1 MRLSRPFLVNIAHEY
16 QLSPDQEEVFLLRF
30 ADEMEYEEI
39 AHQLKTSRGAC
50 GKRMSEIYKKFDITG
65 GTRGKETQLRNLLT
79 DKYQYQQTGEISTST
94 SVLLGN
100 QPLPAFPGTPLDINS
115 PFYIKRPP
123 IEDYCSQQILQP
135 GSLIRIKAPQQMGKT
150 SLMLRIL
157 HQARQQKY
165 RIVNLNLQLV
175 DRSKFQDLDQFL
187 QEFCINV
194 SKQLALD
201 PDFKHTLDDQYWNE
215 TGLSSK
221 IKATSYFDEY
231 LLPQVNVHQNLILAI
246 DQLDLIFEYSELCK
260 DFLSLLRAWYEK
272 SQFSTNW
279 SQLHYIIIHSTDC
292 YLPLDISQSPFNVGI
307 PIVLQRFRQ
316 EQVKALAKQYQLNLS
331 QKQIDLLM
339 DLVGGHPFLVSL
351 AFYHLAC
358 QDTTFE
364 YILETAPTE
373 AGIYSDHLRTILNKI
388 EQDTEVITSIKEVIS
403 ANEKVQFR
411 SDLAFKLYGL
421 GLVTLDGNQIG
432 TSLNLYRQY
441 LSERL
446 PD

>member
-1 MRLSRPFLVNIAHEY
+1 MRLSRPFLVNIAHEH

-30 ADEMEYEEI
+30 ASEMEYEQI

-79 DKYQYQQTGEISTST
+79 NKYQYQQTGEISAST
-94 SVLLGN
+94 SVLLN
-100 QPLPAFPGTPLDINS
+100 HQPLPAFPGSPLDINS

-157 HQARQQKY
+157 HQAKQQNY
-165 RIVNLNLQLV
+165 RIVNLDLQLI
-175 DRSKFQDLDQFL
+175 DRSKFQDLDKFL
-187 QEFCINV
+187 RDFCINV
-194 SKQLALD
+194 SKQLELE
-201 PDFKHTLDDQYWNE
+201 PDFKDVLDDDYWDE

-221 IKATSYFDEY
+221 IKTTSYFDEY
-231 LLPQVNVHQNLILAI
+231 LLPKINLNQNLILAI
-246 DQLDLIFEYSELCK
+246 DKLDLIFEYSELCK

-272 SQFSTNW
+272 SQSSITWNK
-279 SQLHYIIIHSTDC
+279 LHYIIIHSTDC

-307 PIVLQRFRQ
+307 PIILQGFSQ
-316 EQVKALAKQYQLNLS
+316 EQVQELAKQYQLNLS
-331 QKQIDLLM
+331 QKQIDSLM
-339 DLVGGHPFLVSL
+339 NLVGGHPFLISL
-351 AFYHLAC
+351 AFYHLAYRN
-358 QDTTFE
+358 TTLE
-364 YILETAPTE
+364 MILETAPTE
-373 AGIYSDHLRTILNKI
+373 AGIYSDHLRTIMTKI
-388 EQDTEVITSIKEVIS
+388 EQEPEVIKSIKEIIS
-403 ANEKVQFR
+403 AKEKVQFR

-421 GLVTLDGNQIG
+421 GLVTLDGNKVG